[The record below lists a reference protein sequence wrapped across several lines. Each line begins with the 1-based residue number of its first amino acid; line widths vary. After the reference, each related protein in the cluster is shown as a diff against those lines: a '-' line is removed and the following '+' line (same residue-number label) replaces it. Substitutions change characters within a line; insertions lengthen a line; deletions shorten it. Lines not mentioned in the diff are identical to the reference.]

1 MKISTR
7 FIDDKGFIH
16 FWTGRNKLLVLK
28 YIKMLA
34 NGTEIKWISKS
45 SVFISQQ
52 YIEKSKQQLI

>member
-7 FIDDKGFIH
+7 FIDDKGFIY

-34 NGTEIKWISKS
+34 KKTNSTEGEIFRAIIDKYISN
-45 SVFISQQ
+45 
-52 YIEKSKQQLI
+52 